1 MTNIFSRGE
10 LAKMLQPDIL
20 RRGRKKS
27 VICLP
32 ASEDS
37 WAQDTVVGKF
47 LPRQEIMII
56 KSKIMIIKLINRYI
70 CSGR

>member
-1 MTNIFSRGE
+1 MTC
-10 LAKMLQPDIL
+10 M
-20 RRGRKKS
+20 
-27 VICLP
+27 P

-37 WAQDTVVGKF
+37 WAQDTVLGKS

-56 KSKIMIIKLINRYI
+56 KSKIMIINLINRYI